1 MGMMKKILQYC
12 FGFIFFFITFVATTA
27 LIFGGAGM
35 SLESAIKGKTVLA
48 IVACISGYCFYRLM
62 KKTTFY
68 FLTINYFKKLIK
80 W

>member
-12 FGFIFFFITFVATTA
+12 FGFIFFFITFFATTA
-27 LIFGGAGM
+27 LIFGGAGL
-35 SLESAIKGKTVLA
+35 SLKSVIAGKTLMA
-48 IVACISGYCFYRLM
+48 IVGGISGYCYYRLM
-62 KKTTFY
+62 RKTTFY